1 MSAPPYVLRP
11 TAHYDAVIA
20 ELQKKPDQNTVKLH
34 AIYKAERLLHD
45 FGPRYPGL
53 NAHKYDSLPEVI
65 PGRPVWEVY
74 GQNKTPSALRLFYC
88 HGPEDDELTLITV
101 GPHP

>member
-1 MSAPPYVLRP
+1 MLRP
-11 TAHYDAVIA
+11 TEQYDAVIA
-20 ELQKKPDQNTVKLH
+20 TLQKKPKQNKVKLN
-34 AIYKAERLLHD
+34 AIYKTEGLLRD

-65 PGRPVWEVY
+65 PGSPVWEVY
-74 GQNKTPSALRLFYC
+74 VQINTPSAWRLFYC
-88 HGPEDDELTLITV
+88 HGPEGDELTLITV